1 MQRRVAWVSLAATL
15 VACGS
20 PPEAREPRNVER
32 DTARD
37 GWTST
42 SASAAPSA
50 SAVAP
55 ATSSAPPASASS
67 VAPVVGSSSAA
78 PDSSPSATV
87 PTTAPPPVVEPP
99 ALVVDRAQRLFLGGS
114 IAFRDGEAA
123 LELSSDA
130 WLGRVVEHLRDTPRV
145 TRLRIEAHTE
155 LAGAEATNLTLSKA
169 RALAVARWL
178 VLHGVDCRR
187 LVPVGFG
194 ASRPRVAPETTP
206 AEREQ
211 NRRIEFVHAELEG
224 KAYRGLPLD
233 GGGTI
238 AGDACR

>member
-1 MQRRVAWVSLAATL
+1 VAHPESTAVAT
-15 VACGS
+15 S
-20 PPEAREPRNVER
+20 S
-32 DTARD
+32 
-37 GWTST
+37 ST
-42 SASAAPSA
+42 SVAPS
-50 SAVAP
+50 VA
-55 ATSSAPPASASS
+55 SSAPPAVAPAGSASS
-67 VAPVVGSSSAA
+67 SPTASTSA
-78 PDSSPSATV
+78 SPSIE
-87 PTTAPPPVVEPP
+87 PPPQG
-99 ALVVDRAQRLFLGGS
+99 LVVDRAQRLVLGGA
-114 IAFRDGEAA
+114 IAFREGDAA
-123 LELSSDA
+123 LELASDA
-130 WLGRVVEHLRDTPRV
+130 WLARIVEHLRDTPRV

-155 LAGAEATNLTLSKA
+155 IAGTEAASLTLSKA

-194 ASRPRVAPETTP
+194 SSRPRVTPETTP

-211 NRRIEFVHAELEG
+211 NRRIELVHAELEG